1 MKKHFLF
8 ALLFALIGGMS
19 IQAQNINSYLAP
31 LDELQTP
38 TDQWTYTF
46 INSIGQVMFDGE
58 ILSPDALQQPIEK
71 VMKRKGNFYFV
82 VISALPKEHE
92 VFQTVVKQHIA
103 AAKALNKKPFK
114 VYYSTELPP
123 PPFPPQVEV
132 IEVIENEPEIE
143 EIEVVDTSIEG
154 EDAIYMVVEK
164 MPEFPGGMEAM
175 WKFLSD
181 HLNYPEEAR
190 EKNIEGRSIIQ
201 FIVEKDGTISNI
213 EVVRSAGDKS
223 LDKEAVRVIK
233 LMPKWKPGSQRDKIV
248 RCKYTAPVTFKL
260 KNIVPLNSESFKMEY
275 DVDKWTMEPVSAP
288 DMYLFTYKPFYEM
301 VSIQFMKG
309 DTTDA
314 KQFIREQ
321 VIGKAN
327 EYFADAT
334 VTDNIGQSTLFGAPV
349 YLTVYLSPWGEQTYK
364 GMVMTSNTHGGF
376 FLVVTASAN
385 YDNSEALQLIK
396 TIRFKQ

>member
-8 ALLFALIGGMS
+8 ALLFALVGGMS

-132 IEVIENEPEIE
+132 IEVIEDEPEIE
-143 EIEVVDTSIEG
+143 EIVD
-154 EDAIYMVVEK
+154 VEET
-164 MPEFPGGMEAM
+164 MPEFPGGVQAM
-175 WKFLSD
+175 YKFFEDNLQ
-181 HLNYPEEAR
+181 YPKDAGEI
-190 EKNIEGRSIIQ
+190 NVQGRSIIQ
-201 FIVEKDGTISNI
+201 FTVEKDGSITDI
-213 EVVRSAGDKS
+213 EVVRSVGHPS
-223 LDKEAVRVIK
+223 FDKEAVRVIK
-233 LMPKWKPGSQRDKIV
+233 MMPKWKPGSQNGTIV
-248 RCKYTAPVTFKL
+248 RCKYTVPMTFKL
-260 KNIVPLNSESFKMEY
+260 KNIVPVKGESFNMEY
-275 DVDKWTMEPVSAP
+275 DADKWTMEPVSAP

-314 KQFIREQ
+314 KQFIQEQ

-349 YLTVYLSPWGEQTYK
+349 YLTVYLSPWGEHTYK
-364 GMVMTSNTHGGF
+364 GMVITSNTHGGF
-376 FLVVTASAN
+376 FLIVTASAN

-396 TIRFKQ
+396 TIRFK

>member
-8 ALLFALIGGMS
+8 ALLFALVGGMS
-19 IQAQNINSYLAP
+19 IQAQNINSYLTP

-114 VYYSTELPP
+114 VYYSNELPP

-190 EKNIEGRSIIQ
+190 ERNIEGRSVVQ

-213 EVVRSAGDKS
+213 ELVRSAGDKS

-248 RCKYTAPVTFKL
+248 RCKYTVPVTFKL
-260 KNIVPLNSESFKMEY
+260 KNIVPVKGESFNMEY
-275 DVDKWTMEPVSAP
+275 DADKWTMEPVSAP

-314 KQFIREQ
+314 KQFIQEQ
-321 VIGKAN
+321 VIGKAD

-364 GMVMTSNTHGGF
+364 GMVITSNTHGGF
-376 FLVVTASAN
+376 FIVVTASAN

-396 TIRFKQ
+396 TIRFK

>member
-8 ALLFALIGGMS
+8 ALLFALVEGMS

-46 INSIGQVMFDGE
+46 INSIGQVMFDGK

-71 VMKRKGNFYFV
+71 VMKRKSKFYFV
-82 VISALPKEHE
+82 VISALPEEHE

-114 VYYSTELPP
+114 VYYSTELTP

-132 IEVIENEPEIE
+132 IEVIEDEPEIE
-143 EIEVVDTSIEG
+143 EMVG
-154 EDAIYMVVEK
+154 VVET
-164 MPEFPGGMEAM
+164 MPEFPGGMQAL
-175 WKFLSD
+175 WKFIEDNLQ
-181 HLNYPEEAR
+181 YPKDAGEI
-190 EKNIEGRSIIQ
+190 NVQGRSIIQ
-201 FIVEKDGTISNI
+201 FTVEKDGSITDI
-213 EVVRSAGDKS
+213 EVVRSVGHPS
-223 LDKEAVRVIK
+223 FDKEAVRVIK
-233 LMPKWKPGSQRDKIV
+233 MMPKWKPGSQNGTIV
-248 RCKYTAPVTFKL
+248 RCKYTVPVTFKL

-275 DVDKWTMEPVSAP
+275 DADKWTMEPVSAT
-288 DMYLFTYKPFYEM
+288 DTYLFTYKPFYEM
-301 VSIQFMKG
+301 VSIQFIKG

-321 VIGKAN
+321 VIGKADA
-327 EYFADAT
+327 YFADAT
-334 VTDNIGQSTLFGAPV
+334 VTDNIGQATLFGAPV
-349 YLTVYLSPWGEQTYK
+349 YMTVYLSPWGEQTYK
-364 GMVMTSNTHGGF
+364 GMVMTSNIHGGF

>member
-8 ALLFALIGGMS
+8 ALLFALVGGMS
-19 IQAQNINSYLAP
+19 IQAQNINSYLTP

-114 VYYSTELPP
+114 VYYSNELPP

-190 EKNIEGRSIIQ
+190 ERNIEPRSVVQ

-213 EVVRSAGDKS
+213 ELVRSAGDKS
-223 LDKEAVRVIK
+223 LDKEALRVVRM
-233 LMPKWKPGSQRDKIV
+233 MPKWKPGSQKDNIV
-248 RCKYTAPVTFKL
+248 RCKYTLPVSFKL
-260 KNIVPLNSESFKMEY
+260 KNIVPVKGESFNMEY
-275 DVDKWTMEPVSAP
+275 DADKWTMEPVSAP

-314 KQFIREQ
+314 KQFIQEQ
-321 VIGKAN
+321 VIGKAD

-364 GMVMTSNTHGGF
+364 GMVITSNTHGGF
-376 FLVVTASAN
+376 FIVVTASAN

-396 TIRFKQ
+396 TIRFK

>member
-8 ALLFALIGGMS
+8 ALLFALVGGMS

-132 IEVIENEPEIE
+132 IEVIEDEPEIE
-143 EIEVVDTSIEG
+143 EIVD
-154 EDAIYMVVEK
+154 VEET
-164 MPEFPGGMEAM
+164 MPEFPGGVQAM
-175 WKFLSD
+175 YKFFEDNLQ
-181 HLNYPEEAR
+181 YPKDAGEI
-190 EKNIEGRSIIQ
+190 NVQGRSIIQ
-201 FIVEKDGTISNI
+201 FTVEKDGSITDI
-213 EVVRSAGDKS
+213 EVVRSVGHPS
-223 LDKEAVRVIK
+223 FDKEAVRVIK
-233 LMPKWKPGSQRDKIV
+233 MMPKWKPGSQNGTIV
-248 RCKYTAPVTFKL
+248 RCKYTVPMTFKL
-260 KNIVPLNSESFKMEY
+260 KNIVPVKGESFNMEY
-275 DVDKWTMEPVSAP
+275 DADKWTMEPVSAP
-288 DMYLFTYKPFYEM
+288 DTYLFTYKPFYEM

-314 KQFIREQ
+314 KQFIQEQ

-364 GMVMTSNTHGGF
+364 GMVITSNTHGGF

-385 YDNSEALQLIK
+385 YNNSEALQLIK
-396 TIRFKQ
+396 TIRFK

>member
-8 ALLFALIGGMS
+8 ALLFALVGGMS

-71 VMKRKGNFYFV
+71 VMKRKSNFYFV
-82 VISALPKEHE
+82 VISAQPKEHE

-114 VYYSTELPP
+114 VYYSMELPP

-175 WKFLSD
+175 WKFISD

-223 LDKEAVRVIK
+223 LDKEALRVVRM
-233 LMPKWKPGSQRDKIV
+233 MPKWKPGSQRDKIV
-248 RCKYTAPVTFKL
+248 RCKYTLPVSFKL
-260 KNIVPLNSESFKMEY
+260 KNIVPVKGESFNMEY
-275 DVDKWTMEPVSAP
+275 DADKWTMEPVSAP

-321 VIGKAN
+321 VIGKAD

-364 GMVMTSNTHGGF
+364 GMVLTSNTHGGF
-376 FLVVTASAN
+376 FIVVTASAN

-396 TIRFKQ
+396 TIRYK

>member
-8 ALLFALIGGMS
+8 ALLFALVGGMS
-19 IQAQNINSYLAP
+19 IQAQNINAYLAP

-46 INSIGQVMFDGE
+46 INSIGQVMFDGK

-71 VMKRKGNFYFV
+71 VMKRKSKFYFV
-82 VISALPKEHE
+82 VISALPEEHE

-114 VYYSTELPP
+114 VYYSTELPL

-132 IEVIENEPEIE
+132 IEVIEDEPEIE
-143 EIEVVDTSIEG
+143 EMVG
-154 EDAIYMVVEK
+154 VVET
-164 MPEFPGGMEAM
+164 MPEFPGGMQAL
-175 WKFLSD
+175 WKFIEDNLQ
-181 HLNYPEEAR
+181 YPKDAGEI
-190 EKNIEGRSIIQ
+190 NVQGRSIIQ
-201 FIVEKDGTISNI
+201 FTVEKDGSITDI
-213 EVVRSAGDKS
+213 EVVRSVGHPS
-223 LDKEAVRVIK
+223 FDKEAVRVIK
-233 LMPKWKPGSQRDKIV
+233 MMPKWKPGSQNGTIV
-248 RCKYTAPVTFKL
+248 RCKYTVPVTFKL

-275 DVDKWTMEPVSAP
+275 DADKWTMEPVSAT
-288 DMYLFTYKPFYEM
+288 DTYMFTYKPFYEM
-301 VSIQFMKG
+301 VSIQFIKG

-321 VIGKAN
+321 VIGKADA
-327 EYFADAT
+327 YFADAT
-334 VTDNIGQSTLFGAPV
+334 VTDNIGQATLFGAPV
-349 YLTVYLSPWGEQTYK
+349 YMTVYLSPWGEQTYK
-364 GMVMTSNTHGGF
+364 GMVMTSNIHGGF

>member
-8 ALLFALIGGMS
+8 ALLFALVGGMS

-114 VYYSTELPP
+114 VYYSNELPP

-213 EVVRSAGDKS
+213 ELVRSAGDKS
-223 LDKEAVRVIK
+223 LDKEALRVVRM
-233 LMPKWKPGSQRDKIV
+233 MPKWKPGSQKDNIV
-248 RCKYTAPVTFKL
+248 RCKYTLPVSFKL
-260 KNIVPLNSESFKMEY
+260 KNIVPVKGESFNMEY
-275 DVDKWTMEPVSAP
+275 DADKWTMEPVSAP
-288 DMYLFTYKPFYEM
+288 DTYLFTYKPFYEM

-314 KQFIREQ
+314 KQFIQEQ
-321 VIGKAN
+321 VIGKAD

-364 GMVMTSNTHGGF
+364 GMVITSNTHGGF

-385 YDNSEALQLIK
+385 YNNSEALQLIK

>member
-8 ALLFALIGGMS
+8 ALLFALVGGMS

-114 VYYSTELPP
+114 VYYSNELPP

-213 EVVRSAGDKS
+213 ELVRSAGDKS
-223 LDKEAVRVIK
+223 LDKEALRVVRM
-233 LMPKWKPGSQRDKIV
+233 MPKWKPGSQKDNIV
-248 RCKYTAPVTFKL
+248 RCKYTLPVSFKL
-260 KNIVPLNSESFKMEY
+260 KNIVPVKGESFNMEY
-275 DVDKWTMEPVSAP
+275 DADKWTMEPVSAP
-288 DMYLFTYKPFYEM
+288 DTYLFTYKPFYEM

-314 KQFIREQ
+314 KQFIQEQ
-321 VIGKAN
+321 VIGKAD

-364 GMVMTSNTHGGF
+364 GMVITSNTHGGF

>member
-8 ALLFALIGGMS
+8 ALLFALVGGMS

-58 ILSPDALQQPIEK
+58 ILTPDALQQPIEK

-114 VYYSTELPP
+114 VYYSNELPP

-190 EKNIEGRSIIQ
+190 ERNIEGRSVVQ

-213 EVVRSAGDKS
+213 ELVRSAGDKS
-223 LDKEAVRVIK
+223 LDKEALRVVRM
-233 LMPKWKPGSQRDKIV
+233 MPKWKPGSQKDNIV
-248 RCKYTAPVTFKL
+248 RCKYTLPVSFKL
-260 KNIVPLNSESFKMEY
+260 KNIVPVNGESFNMEY
-275 DVDKWTMEPVSAP
+275 NADKWTMEPVSAP
-288 DMYLFTYKPFYEM
+288 DTYLFTYKPFYEM

-314 KQFIREQ
+314 KQFIQEQ
-321 VIGKAN
+321 VIGKAD

-364 GMVMTSNTHGGF
+364 GMVITSNTHGGF

>member
-1 MKKHFLF
+1 MKKNFLL
-8 ALLFALIGGMS
+8 ALLFALVGGMS

-114 VYYSTELPP
+114 VYYSMKLPP
-123 PPFPPQVEV
+123 SPFPPQVEV

-223 LDKEAVRVIK
+223 LDKEALRVVRM
-233 LMPKWKPGSQRDKIV
+233 MPKWKPGSQRDKIV
-248 RCKYTAPVTFKL
+248 RCRYTLPVSFKL
-260 KNIVPLNSESFKMEY
+260 KNIVPVKGESFNMEY
-275 DVDKWTMEPVSAP
+275 DADKWTMEPVSAP
-288 DMYLFTYKPFYEM
+288 DTYLFTYKPFYEM

-321 VIGKAN
+321 VIGKAD

>member
-1 MKKHFLF
+1 MKKHFVFAFLF
-8 ALLFALIGGMS
+8 TLIGGIG
-19 IQAQNINSYLAP
+19 IQAQNINPFQVDDFCIHEEASNAP
-31 LDELQTP
+31 NEEQSEDVI
-38 TDQWTYTF
+38 YT
-46 INSIGQVMFDGE
+46 VC
-58 ILSPDALQQPIEK
+58 
-71 VMKRKGNFYFV
+71 
-82 VISALPKEHE
+82 
-92 VFQTVVKQHIA
+92 
-103 AAKALNKKPFK
+103 
-114 VYYSTELPP
+114 
-123 PPFPPQVEV
+123 
-132 IEVIENEPEIE
+132 
-143 EIEVVDTSIEG
+143 
-154 EDAIYMVVEK
+154 ED

-213 EVVRSAGDKS
+213 ELVRSAGDKS
-223 LDKEAVRVIK
+223 LDKEALRIVRM
-233 LMPKWKPGSQRDKIV
+233 MPKWKPGSQRDKIV
-248 RCKYTAPVTFKL
+248 RCKYTVPVTFKL
-260 KNIVPLNSESFKMEY
+260 KNIVPLNSESFNMEY
-275 DVDKWTMEPVSAP
+275 DADKWTMEPVSAP
-288 DMYLFTYKPFYEM
+288 DTYLFTYKPFYEM

-321 VIGKAN
+321 VIGKADA
-327 EYFADAT
+327 YFADAT
-334 VTDNIGQSTLFGAPV
+334 VTDNIGQTTLFDAPV
-349 YLTVYLSPWGEQTYK
+349 YLTVYLSPWGEQIYK